1 MTEYEVGFNKIVR
14 FVPHVAC
21 GVIKKAS
28 RFSQGLKSLI
38 RHTLEA
44 FPLVDYHTIVER
56 ALGVQ
61 MQQQYTHRCR
71 NL

>member
-1 MTEYEVGFNKIVR
+1 MYVTEYELGFNKIVH

-21 GVIKKAS
+21 GEIEKAS
-28 RFSQGLKSLI
+28 RFNQGLKSSI

-44 FPLVDYHTIVER
+44 FPLVDYHTIVEQ

-61 MQQQYTHRCR
+61 MQQQYTHKM
-71 NL
+71 